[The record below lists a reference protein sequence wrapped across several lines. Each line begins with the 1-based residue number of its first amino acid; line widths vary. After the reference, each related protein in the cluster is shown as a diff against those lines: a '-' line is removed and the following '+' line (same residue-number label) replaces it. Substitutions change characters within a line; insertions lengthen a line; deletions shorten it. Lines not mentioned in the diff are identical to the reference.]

1 MKKLFIMLAA
11 VAALSSCLQAKQ
23 GGNYMDL
30 LKNIH
35 WLGHDTFKITA
46 GGKVIY
52 IDPFRL
58 KSAEKAD
65 LILITHSHHDHF
77 SPEDIKQI
85 SGPETVVVSIAEVL
99 KGVSGLKQEVKA
111 GDKIEAAGFKIEVVP
126 AYNIDKP
133 FHPKE
138 AGMVGYIITA
148 GGVRIY
154 HAGDTDLIPEM
165 KKMKVDVA
173 LLPVS
178 GTYVMTSD
186 EAAQAAKVIKPKVA
200 VPMHYGTII
209 GSDADANNFK
219 DKLKGKINA
228 VILQQEK

>member
-1 MKKLFIMLAA
+1 MKKLVVILAA

-23 GGNYMDL
+23 GRNHMDL

-35 WLGHDTFKITA
+35 WLGHDAFKITA

-65 LILITHSHHDHF
+65 LILVTHAHHDHF
-77 SPEDIKQI
+77 SPEDIMQI
-85 SGPETVVVSIAEVL
+85 TGPQTLVVSIAEVL
-99 KGVSGLKQEVKA
+99 KGINGLKQEVKA
-111 GDKIEAAGFKIEVVP
+111 GDKLEAAGFKIEVVP
-126 AYNIDKP
+126 AYNTNKKY
-133 FHPKE
+133 HPKE

-186 EAAQAAKVIKPKVA
+186 EAAGAAKVIKPKVA
-200 VPMHYGTII
+200 VPMHYGSIA
-209 GSDADANNFK
+209 GSEDDADNFK
-219 DKLKGKINA
+219 EKLKGKINA

>member
-1 MKKLFIMLAA
+1 MKKLLVVLAA
-11 VAALSSCLQAKQ
+11 MAVFSSCLQAKQ
-23 GGNYMDL
+23 GGNYMNL

-35 WLGHDTFKITA
+35 WLGHDTFKIKA

-52 IDPFRL
+52 IDPYHIR
-58 KSAEKAD
+58 SPEKAD

-85 SGPETVVVSIAEVL
+85 CGPETLVVSVAEVL
-99 KGVSGLKQEVKA
+99 KGMHSLTQEVKP
-111 GDKIEAAGFKIEVVP
+111 GDKLEAAGFKLEVVP
-126 AYNIDKP
+126 AYNIGKK
-133 FHPKE
+133 FHQKE

-148 GGVRIY
+148 GGIRIY

-165 KKMKVDVA
+165 KKLKVDVA

-186 EAAQAAKVIKPKVA
+186 EAAEAAKVIKPKVA
-200 VPMHYGTII
+200 VRCIM
-209 GSDADANNFK
+209 A
-219 DKLKGKINA
+219 
-228 VILQQEK
+228 Q